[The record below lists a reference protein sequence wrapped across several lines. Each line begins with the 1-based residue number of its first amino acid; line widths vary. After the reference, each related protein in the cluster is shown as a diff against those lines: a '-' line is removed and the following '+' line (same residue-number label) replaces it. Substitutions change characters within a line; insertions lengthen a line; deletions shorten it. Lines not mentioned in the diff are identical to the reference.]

1 MFIAILHRIIFF
13 SSISLFIAHFLG
25 KHTQYKGE
33 PAECIFFL
41 CFQTNKTPTNGKW
54 NLRTR
59 QNMQIITCR
68 QRWENFLASGCWTCT
83 LIQSVYQSRRIEL
96 CPFCAY
102 IYIYIT
108 PWTIGG
114 NDGVN
119 NNGNTTRS
127 VLDSI
132 ASIAIKLRSNLC
144 VVYKVKEQ

>member
-102 IYIYIT
+102 IYIYILHLGRLGEMT
-108 PWTIGG
+108 EWITMAIRR
-114 NDGVN
+114 D
-119 NNGNTTRS
+119 RF
-127 VLDSI
+127 SI
-132 ASIAIKLRSNLC
+132 QSQ
-144 VVYKVKEQ
+144 V